1 MDRRHFIQSS
11 AALGA
16 YSLLPFS
23 ITTANAGSVLAP
35 AANQTGYKALVCV
48 FLFGGPDL
56 HQTG

>member
-1 MDRRHFIQSS
+1 MDRRQFIQSS

-16 YSLLPFS
+16 SSLLPFS

-48 FLFGGPDL
+48 FFIRR
-56 HQTG
+56 Q